1 MLNTVNSV
9 GKDDAG
15 KEKSKSTQRRRGA
28 TNPPTQPIRNVVEPQ
43 HAAFEAP
50 SVKVVFV
57 ECKKINID
65 GVWYSELKLGK
76 PQENMKLESTRE
88 LSDIDLCI
96 DLCFDFVDNFV
107 LVPRTKLSENN
118 VLFLAI
124 STLYK

>member
-28 TNPPTQPIRNVVEPQ
+28 TNPPTQPIRTVVEPQ
-43 HAAFEAP
+43 HAAFEAT

-57 ECKKINID
+57 ECKKID
-65 GVWYSELKLGK
+65 GVWYSELNLKLGK

-96 DLCFDFVDNFV
+96 DLCKKMSA
-107 LVPRTKLSENN
+107 R
-118 VLFLAI
+118 
-124 STLYK
+124 Y